1 MRALRGN
8 SHGDGAGAVPG
19 FSSTQVRMERMRK
32 GGDDTL
38 PVNPSMLMVGH
49 WGPVVVEYLAL

>member
-1 MRALRGN
+1 MRALTGN
-8 SHGDGAGAVPG
+8 HHGDGAGAVPG

-38 PVNPSMLMVGH
+38 PVNPIMLMVGH
-49 WGPVVVEYLAL
+49 WGPLVVGCLAL